1 MNSGSFFRLDLES
14 SKIESGAAFYEYM
27 DVPDFSPGMDKLK
40 YPIRVSISS
49 DSVLFFIHYIE
60 EYNRLESPKEREE
73 EFSKPH
79 HAEEAILC
87 LPFNSPDPEA
97 LSSIIKRV
105 YTTSF
110 PVSIYL
116 KKVLFNRYIKKY
128 KESDES
134 EYKQLQD
141 AEVNLDSYS
150 ALYVW
155 GLIDKKRIVISKRL
169 DSDCS
174 NSTNGIFPEPE
185 ITMFLRKLL
194 LDFMFDLRHSD
205 VFESSK
211 YYFQMR
217 EGLMNDFFFSSIVK
231 KSEYYYYRRLVRTRF
246 LAINDDCN
254 YILASDKKKS
264 LLMDEAN
271 KKEEILKRRLAK
283 IEDTI
288 ETFTRLANHN
298 CTVCDKVLR
307 YLNKRKIILRVSL
320 RITKE
325 CIKSHKSTDENIAAI
340 KFFLKNLYAE
350 RLDSAEAIWIE
361 TIMNPLA
368 EKHFSF
374 SPEWYED
381 QGPQVKH
388 DDYTFRISE
397 SWFVNPEEEMNRI
410 AFPLKKPGT
419 RDTLYLNSFE
429 LSQFIGSKNDS
440 TIKKRNTSISKWYYR
455 RFDFKDT
462 FRLHFFHG
470 WNDAFFITL
479 LLISIVLTSCSCI
492 WATTRSISIIP
503 ALLSFTCLCIC
514 IGFTVNTF
522 KKRRSHRID
531 DVFISIRRRRESIRA
546 FRLFVFFICAWSV
559 LFFYESS
566 IWAAIIVGVVCLVS
580 LLLLVLKRNSC
591 SGDSLHLF
599 LPRLVASITTAWI
612 MLVIGNDLVKEHISP
627 PLCVII
633 STIVFV
639 FILYEINK
647 SLPSITKKGIVFR
660 SLELMLISFSI
671 ALIVGIFAIDVLS
684 PAWETDAST
693 YHIPYAPTPW
703 RFLSKEDGFSVLVF
717 PPFLIQFSF
726 LAMFIG
732 VFIQMIFEE
741 KNITE
746 M

>member
-14 SKIESGAAFYEYM
+14 SKIENGAAFYEYM
-27 DVPDFSPGMDKLK
+27 DMPDFSHGMDKLK

-60 EYNRLESPKEREE
+60 EYNRLDSPKEREE

-79 HAEEAILC
+79 HAEEVILR

-116 KKVLFNRYIKKY
+116 KQVLFNRYIKKY
-128 KESDES
+128 EEGDES
-134 EYKQLQD
+134 QYKQLQD

-150 ALYVW
+150 SLYVW
-155 GLIDKKRIVISKRL
+155 GLLNNKRIVISKRVN
-169 DSDCS
+169 SDCA
-174 NSTNGIFPEPE
+174 NSE

-194 LDFMFDLRHSD
+194 LDFMFDLMHSG

-211 YYFQMR
+211 YYSQMR

-246 LAINDDCN
+246 SAINDDCN

-264 LLMDEAN
+264 LLLDEAN
-271 KKEEILKRRLAK
+271 KKETVLQRRLAK
-283 IEDTI
+283 TEETI
-288 ETFTRLANHN
+288 KTLKQRANHN
-298 CTVCDKVLR
+298 RTVCDKVLIFF
-307 YLNKRKIILRVSL
+307 NKRRDILQDSL
-320 RITKE
+320 RTAKE
-325 CIKSHKSTDENIAAI
+325 CIHSHVSTDQSINTI
-340 KFFLKNLYAE
+340 KNYLKNLYAE
-350 RLDSAEAIWIE
+350 RLDAAEAIWIE
-361 TIMNPLA
+361 TIMNPMA

-381 QGPQVKH
+381 QCPQVKH
-388 DDYTFRISE
+388 NEYTFRISE

-410 AFPLKKPGT
+410 VFPLTKPGAS
-419 RDTLYLNSFE
+419 DTLYLNSFE

-440 TIKKRNTSISKWYYR
+440 AVKKRNTIISQWYYR

-479 LLISIVLTSCSCI
+479 LLISIVLTSCPCV
-492 WATTRSISIIP
+492 WASTRSISIIP
-503 ALLSFTCLCIC
+503 ALLSFTCLCAY
-514 IGFTVNTF
+514 IGFTINAF
-522 KKRRSHRID
+522 KKRWSCRID
-531 DVFISIRRRRESIRA
+531 DVFINIRRRRESIRV
-546 FRLFVFFICAWSV
+546 FRLFVIFLCFWSV

-566 IWAAIIVGVVCLVS
+566 IWVAISVGVLSFIS
-580 LLLLVLKRNSC
+580 LLLLVFKRKSC

-647 SLPSITKKGIVFR
+647 SLPSISKKGIVLR

-684 PAWETDAST
+684 PAWETDAIN
-693 YHIPYAPTPW
+693 YNIPYNPTPW

-717 PPFLIQFSF
+717 PPYLIQFSF

-741 KNITE
+741 KKITE